1 MAEESNHVKLG
12 VLAIAAIAAVT
23 VIALVLGLR
32 AVSEPTV
39 SYHTYFDESV
49 QGLDLGAPV
58 KYRGVTIGS
67 VQRIG
72 VAPDRR
78 RVDVTLA
85 IRARD
90 ARELGP
96 ALGLPGLRAQLAT
109 QGITGVKF
117 VDMDVF
123 DPETNPPPELP
134 FRPAPNYIPA
144 RPSLLKGLTDILDA
158 VGQRLPQVTDDT
170 ARVLSRM
177 DRLLDEVGRERLPQR
192 VGKAVDGFDAAIAD
206 LRHVTGQLRDARL
219 DTLVASARHA
229 TESLGDLGRDTS
241 DQVGELGDTIHDL
254 GEAARSIR
262 DLVQMIERE
271 PDILIKGRARS
282 KGR

>member
-1 MAEESNHVKLG
+1 MAEGANHIKLG
-12 VLAIAAIAAVT
+12 VLAITVIAAAIVT
-23 VIALVLGLR
+23 ALVLGLR

-39 SYHTYFDESV
+39 PYHTYFDESV

-72 VAPDRR
+72 IAPDRR
-78 RVDVTLA
+78 RIDVTLA

-90 ARELGP
+90 ARALGP
-96 ALGLPGLRAQLAT
+96 ALRLPGLRAQLAT
-109 QGITGVKF
+109 QGLTGVKF
-117 VDMDVF
+117 VDMDLF
-123 DPETNPPPELP
+123 DPQANPPPELA

-144 RPSLLKGLTDILDA
+144 RPSLLKGLTDILYA
-158 VGQRLPQVTDDT
+158 VGERLPAMTDDT

-177 DRLLDEVGRERLPQR
+177 DRLLDQVGRERLPER
-192 VGKAVDGFDAAIAD
+192 VGNAVDGFDAAIAD
-206 LRHVTGQLRDARL
+206 LRHVTRQLRDARL
-219 DTLVASARHA
+219 DALVASARRA

-241 DQVGELGDTIHDL
+241 DQVGELGDTVHDL

-271 PDILIKGRARS
+271 PDVLFKGRARS
-282 KGR
+282 KER